1 MSDVGLETKPMPSA
15 FSTELRE
22 QRENATCQLESAML
36 AGDGFLAEVLM
47 ARIEELDEI
56 AAHHGADI

>member
-1 MSDVGLETKPMPSA
+1 MPSA